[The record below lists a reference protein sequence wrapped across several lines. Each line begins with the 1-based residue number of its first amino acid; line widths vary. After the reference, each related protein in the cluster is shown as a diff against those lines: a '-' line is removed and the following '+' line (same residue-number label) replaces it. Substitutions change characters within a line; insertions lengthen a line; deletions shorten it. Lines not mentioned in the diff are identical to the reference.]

1 MSVYLKLQQARI
13 ELQSIEM
20 KKSGHNKFA
29 GYQYFELG
37 DFLTPIQKIFGEVGL
52 CGVVSFTPELAILR
66 IVDVENPE
74 QVIEFTSPMGSAA
87 LKGCHEVQNIGA
99 VETYQ
104 RRYLYV
110 TALEIVEH
118 DALEA
123 VTGSPDQKKEV
134 TKLEKPQKPVTQD
147 EFDKLPPEDQQML
160 RDIAMEAI
168 AYIAKNQVGEAV
180 DYIESQD
187 LADLKVPLWSLFDS
201 KQRSAMKN
209 YSLQKKA
216 A

>member
-1 MSVYLKLQQARI
+1 MSVYKKLQQARI
-13 ELQSIEM
+13 KLQSIQM

-37 DFLTPIQKIFGEVGL
+37 DFLLPIQQIFNEVGL
-52 CGVVSFTPELAILR
+52 CGVVSFSADTATLR
-66 IVDVENPE
+66 IVDIDQPE

-123 VTGSPDQKKEV
+123 VTGKPEQV
-134 TKLEKPQKPVTQD
+134 PKLEKPQKPVTQD
-147 EFDKLPPEDQQML
+147 EFDKLPADEQAML

-168 AYIAKNQVGEAV
+168 SYIAKNQIGDAV
-180 DYIESQD
+180 DYIEAQE

-209 YSLQKKA
+209 YTQQKKA